1 VAAIRVL
8 IVDDHLLFA
17 DAIRASL
24 ERAGFDVIGI
34 ATTGQDALVFARQD
48 PPDVW
53 VIDIGLPDQ
62 SGLAVGRTIR
72 ELIPGARILAL
83 SALDDPRLAQ
93 EAARVGFSAY
103 LTTDV
108 PISDVLQ
115 ALRGALDGMPAAP
128 YRVARRSNEGP
139 IDLVARQLTDREREV
154 LALLVEGL
162 SGEAIARRLDV
173 SRNTVRTHVQN
184 ILSKLQVHSRLE
196 AATLAV
202 RHRLLEVGGSRRS

>member
-1 VAAIRVL
+1 VVG
-8 IVDDHLLFA
+8 V
-17 DAIRASL
+17 
-24 ERAGFDVIGI
+24 

-62 SGLAVGRTIR
+62 SGLVVGRLIR
-72 ELIPGARILAL
+72 ELLPGARILAL

-103 LTTDV
+103 LTKDV
-108 PISDVLQ
+108 PISEVLE
-115 ALRGALDGMPAAP
+115 ALKGALDGGPAAP
-128 YRVARRSNEGP
+128 YRTARRGRESP

-162 SGEAIARRLDV
+162 PGEAIARRLGV

-202 RHRLLEVGGSRRS
+202 RHRLLEVGGSRRA